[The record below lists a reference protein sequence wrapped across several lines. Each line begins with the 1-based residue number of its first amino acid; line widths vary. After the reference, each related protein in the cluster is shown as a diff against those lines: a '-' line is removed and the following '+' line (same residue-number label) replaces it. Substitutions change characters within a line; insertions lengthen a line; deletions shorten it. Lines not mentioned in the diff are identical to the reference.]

1 MSVLDT
7 FPGDQTQER
16 KTVVLV
22 HGIPGQATNFDSLI
36 TKLHDMDI
44 RAIAPSDIGSQLSPY
59 NLTLMPNIDFT
70 TSGRAHRLR
79 TVLKELNI
87 LRIDLLIGHSAG
99 AWVVYEAI
107 AGGLRVGSLF
117 LFSPNG
123 AEPNRPPYLVII
135 NHCLIWFAFFPL
147 IEAYVIERISSI
159 LDSQSSKGGVSPH
172 LGGRDERPPTLKS
185 GSGVTASSANNR
197 WVPPSSAPRDGVKP
211 KDKNDQIFR
220 RVRGI
225 LNKLTPEKFDKLSLE
240 LLNVGIETQVIL
252 KGIIL
257 LIFEKALE
265 EPKYSSLYAQLC
277 HRLCEDSPN
286 FDPQTSSVTTFRRLL
301 LNKCQDE
308 FENRSHATEVF
319 DKKDVRLT
327 EEECEQYHIVKKKM
341 LGNLKFIGEL
351 GKLQML
357 HEGILHKCIKQLLE
371 KKKNAQLRDM
381 SEDLECLCQI
391 MRTIGPRIDTPK
403 ARAWMDQYFER
414 INQFAL
420 NSELPSRIRFML
432 QDVIELRDNDWK
444 PRKIA
449 NETGPKTITQIRQ
462 EAGVN
467 GRGSQ
472 NNQSLLQSRMMNM
485 GNIPGT
491 NWKGGMGD
499 IFSMPVGS
507 MSNAI
512 GVGPGVIQM
521 DNFSSMPNNFNNG
534 MNRNRFN
541 QQNPSY
547 QNNFQ
552 TNFNNKG
559 RGKSQQEGSGSSPN
573 NQRRNNQGAYNQQ
586 GGNTSGHGGGGSY
599 GQQGGGYGQ
608 QNFQPSHHFQQQQ
621 NKQGGMNRDLPPRFQ
636 RMVQQQTG
644 PGAGQGGRESGMGPN
659 NSGSAPIGAP
669 GQPSPSTSPPLNL
682 APPVNGIKEEV
693 SLRPVKN
700 FTMFKPN
707 TPSMLP
713 RSAQAQHPA
722 PRESGF
728 VAKKSTDISEM
739 LNPLLDKQ
747 QQQQQQQQQ
756 QPTAV
761 KQIRD
766 EKNKSPVKEKLTK
779 EKMIDRLSYLLSE
792 CYVSHSLAD
801 TVADIKEMNVPRKMI
816 PDLLAQIML
825 ESLEKTD
832 AEQELS
838 MKLIDDLRSDGVTSA
853 DQFMQGFK
861 QVCNQMSE
869 LETDVPLVKSHVARF
884 GAMALTLG
892 LVSLTELAEPLE
904 NGVHYPLFL
913 LCLQHTHKIKDKQW
927 LVDIFNQSKLDL
939 QSMLPEL
946 DQNKERM
953 LEILEDRGLSF
964 MFPLLRIQSELGRQI
979 AAEPTAT
986 AVFKWVK
993 DKVDTSL
1000 HTDPGFIN
1008 VLVTAVLKFITSEST
1023 MKDEVDITVT
1033 PEKALMDKEKEL
1045 LEKLKGVLQLF
1056 LHDHTNLQM
1065 AALYAVQVFCYTN
1078 QFPKGMFLR
1087 FFVNLYDMEVIEEEV
1102 YLRWKEE
1109 VNDQY
1114 PGKGKALFQVNQWLN
1129 WLEQAEED
1137 DSEEEDE

>member
-1 MSVLDT
+1 LS
-7 FPGDQTQER
+7 P
-16 KTVVLV
+16 
-22 HGIPGQATNFDSLI
+22 NFD
-36 TKLHDMDI
+36 K
-44 RAIAPSDIGSQLSPY
+44 
-59 NLTLMPNIDFT
+59 
-70 TSGRAHRLR
+70 
-79 TVLKELNI
+79 KELVKD
-87 LRIDLLIGHSAG
+87 RSK
-99 AWVVYEAI
+99 
-107 AGGLRVGSLF
+107 
-117 LFSPNG
+117 
-123 AEPNRPPYLVII
+123 
-135 NHCLIWFAFFPL
+135 
-147 IEAYVIERISSI
+147 ISSI

-185 GSGVTASSANNR
+185 GSGVTASNLNNR
-197 WVPPSSAPRDGVKP
+197 WVPPSSIPRDGQKP
-211 KDKNDQIFR
+211 RDKNDQIFR

-252 KGIIL
+252 KGVIL

-286 FDPQTSSVTTFRRLL
+286 FDPPSSSVTTFRRLL

-308 FENRSHATEVF
+308 FENRSHATEAF
-319 DKKDVRLT
+319 DKKDVALS

-414 INQFAL
+414 INQFAS

-432 QDVIELRDNDWK
+432 QDVIELRNNGWK

-449 NETGPKTITQIRQ
+449 TEAGPKTITQIRQ

-472 NNQSLLQSRMMNM
+472 SNQAMLQTRMMNM

-499 IFSMPVGS
+499 LFSMPVNS

-512 GVGPGVIQM
+512 GVGPGVIQV
-521 DNFSSMPNNFNNG
+521 DNFSTMPNSFNNG
-534 MNRNRFN
+534 MNRNRYN
-541 QQNPSY
+541 QQNPNY
-547 QNNFQ
+547 QN
-552 TNFNNKG
+552 NFNNKG
-559 RGKSQQEGSGSSPN
+559 RGKAQDNSSSSPN
-573 NQRRNNQGAYNQQ
+573 NQRRNNQTGFNSQIGTQ
-586 GGNTSGHGGGGSY
+586 NGGVN
-599 GQQGGGYGQ
+599 YGQ
-608 QNFQPSHHFQQQQ
+608 QNAAFGQQNFQQQ
-621 NKQGGMNRDLPPRFQ
+621 NKQGGARDLPPRFQ
-636 RMVQQQTG
+636 RMAQQQTG
-644 PGAGQGGRESGMGPN
+644 TTGQGGTVISAN
-659 NSGSAPIGAP
+659 TQGSAPIGAP
-669 GQPSPSTSPPLNL
+669 GQPPPSTSPPLNM
-682 APPVNGIKEEV
+682 APAVNGIKEEAV

-747 QQQQQQQQQ
+747 QQQ
-756 QPTAV
+756 PKPASV
-761 KQIRD
+761 KQQKE

-779 EKMIDRLSYLLSE
+779 EKMIDRMTQLLSE
-792 CYVSHSLAD
+792 CYISHSLTDA
-801 TVADIKEMNVPRKMI
+801 VSDIKEMNVPKRMI
-816 PDLLAQIML
+816 PDMLSQIML
-825 ESLEKTD
+825 ESLDKSD
-832 AEQELS
+832 ADQELT
-838 MKLIDDLRSDGVTSA
+838 MKLIDDLKTERIINS

-861 QVCNQMSE
+861 QVCNGISD
-869 LETDVPLVKSHVARF
+869 LENEKPLVKSDVARF

-892 LVSLTELAEPLE
+892 LVSLNDLAEPLE

-913 LCLQHTHKIKDKQW
+913 LCLQHTHKIKDKEW
-927 LVDIFNQSKLDL
+927 LVDIFNRSKLDL

-953 LEILEDRGLSF
+953 LEILEDRNLSF

-979 AAEPTAT
+979 AVEPTAT

-993 DKVDTSL
+993 EKVDTSL

-1008 VLVTAVLKFITSEST
+1008 ILVTGILKYITNEST
-1023 MKDEVDITVT
+1023 LKDSSDINVT
-1033 PEKALMDKEKEL
+1033 PDKSLMDKEKEL
-1045 LEKLKGVLQLF
+1045 LDKLKGVLQMF
-1056 LHDHTNLQM
+1056 LHDYSKLQM

-1087 FFVNLYDMEVIEEEV
+1087 FFVNLYDMEVIEEDV

-1129 WLEQAEED
+1129 WLEQADDD